1 MSLKN
6 RIDFAYRDAYEEED
20 IALRISRSKIA
31 YILVLGITPFGVFL
45 DYLVYPNLL
54 FEFALNRFMLMLFL
68 GLLFGL
74 HYTRFV
80 TNNIKSLGIIL
91 ALSVNLSLSIMI
103 YASEGALS
111 PYYAALNMVILGAG
125 VLMPWTLSETLTISV
140 GTILMYLSA
149 CFLHDFMIAPTQKWD
164 ILFTNNYFIFL
175 TGLISSTSS
184 YFNTHAR
191 INAFNLR
198 QELNIRNKELEALDR
213 MKSEFFANISHE
225 LRTPLTLI
233 LSPVQDLL
241 QNPNKLTNQTATLL
255 KTVRDNA
262 LRLLKLVNDL
272 LEILKLE
279 DGKSNLYLE
288 PIELNNFLAS
298 NVDSMTHMA
307 EPRKITLKKELTAEP
322 LVVEAD
328 SYALERIFLNLLSNA
343 IKFTSEGGTITVK
356 SWKDRGQAK
365 VEIIDTGIGISQK
378 DLPYIFDRF
387 RQVDGSNTRKYQG
400 TGLGLALVK
409 DLTERLSGSVSV
421 RSQLDVGTTM
431 CVDFPLSEKK
441 FSKQDIEN
449 MPDEGDLLEVIHRS
463 AEFTAALPVDTPFA
477 DEESELVES
486 EGPSVLI
493 VDDEPDMRGYLVG
506 ILSGDYNV
514 IQARNG
520 RKGLDLA
527 RKYKPDIM
535 LLDLMLPEIDG
546 LAVCKMLK
554 DDPETRGIKI
564 ILLTARADDN
574 VKIAALENGADD
586 FLTKP
591 FNKLEVLT
599 RMKNLLQ
606 TANLEKNLTIR
617 NRDLE
622 ETLKNLKQT
631 QSRLVQS
638 EKLNSLGSLTA
649 GLLHEINNPLNF
661 SLTAMQVAMRDPVMK
676 NNEDIQETF
685 SDIVDGMNRIKEII
699 SDLHTF
705 SHPSNI
711 DNQKPFFFSEALE
724 SALRFTAHEHG
735 GILIKRE
742 LAGNDQVL
750 GEQNHIIQVL
760 INLLNNA
767 VRAIENGTGDN
778 KGEITISSEGKNGRL
793 IISVKDNGAGMNE
806 DTMSRIFDPF
816 FTTRDVGKG
825 MGLGLSICH
834 NIIKS
839 HGGALEVTS
848 SPGQGAKFTFDLAL
862 ANQQ

>member
-1 MSLKN
+1 MKKHIAL
-6 RIDFAYRDAYEEED
+6 AYHDAYDEED

-31 YILVLGITPFGVFL
+31 YILVLAVTPFGIGL
-45 DYLVYPNLL
+45 DYMIYPNLL
-54 FEFALNRFMLMLFL
+54 FELGLNRFILMLFL
-68 GLLFGL
+68 GALLGL
-74 HYTRFV
+74 HYTKFAKS
-80 TNNIKSLGIIL
+80 NIKILGIAL
-91 ALSVNLSLSIMI
+91 ALLVNISLSVMI
-103 YASEGALS
+103 YVSEGAMS
-111 PYYAALNMVILGAG
+111 PYYASLNLVILGAG
-125 VLMPWTLSETLTISV
+125 VLMPWTLSETLLISLATIV
-140 GTILMYLSA
+140 MYVAACILHYITIE
-149 CFLHDFMIAPTQKWD
+149 PTDDWN
-164 ILFTNNYFIFL
+164 ILFNNTYFIFL
-175 TGLISSTSS
+175 TGLISTTSS

-198 QELNIRNKELEALDR
+198 QELNVRNKELEALDR

-241 QNPNKLTNQTATLL
+241 QNPNKLTNETATLL
-255 KTVRDNA
+255 RTVRDNA

-298 NVDSMTHMA
+298 NVDSMIHMA
-307 EPRKITLKKELTAEP
+307 EPRKVTLKKELTAES

-356 SWKDRGQAK
+356 SRKERGQAK

-409 DLTERLSGSVSV
+409 DLTERLNGTVSV

-431 CVDFPLSEKK
+431 CVDFPLSQKK
-441 FSKQDIEN
+441 FTEQDIEN

-477 DEESELVES
+477 EEESELMDGDGS
-486 EGPSVLI
+486 SVLI

-506 ILSGDYNV
+506 VLSGDYNI
-514 IQARNG
+514 IQARDG
-520 RKGLDLA
+520 KKGLELA

-535 LLDLMLPEIDG
+535 LLDLMLPEMDG
-546 LAVCKMLK
+546 LTVCKLLK
-554 DDPETRGIKI
+554 EDKETHAIKI

-574 VKIAALENGADD
+574 VKITALENGADD

-606 TANLEKNLTIR
+606 TAILEKNLVVQ

-622 ETLKNLKQT
+622 KTLNNLKLT
-631 QSRLVQS
+631 QSQLVQS

-661 SLTAMQVAMRDPVMK
+661 SLTAMQVAMRDPSLK
-676 NNEDIQETF
+676 NNEDIQDTF

-711 DNQKPFFFSEALE
+711 DNQKPFFFSDALE

-735 GILIKRE
+735 DVLIKRE
-742 LAGNDQVL
+742 LSDNDQVL

-760 INLLNNA
+760 INLLSNA
-767 VRAIENGTGDN
+767 LRAVDTIKNER
-778 KGEITISSEGKNGRL
+778 KGEITITSEQKNERL
-793 IISVKDNGAGMNE
+793 VVTVTDNGSGMDQE
-806 DTMSRIFDPF
+806 TISRIFDPF
-816 FTTRDVGKG
+816 FTTRDVGQG
-825 MGLGLSICH
+825 MGLGLSISH

-839 HGGALEVTS
+839 HGGTLSVESNA
-848 SPGQGAKFTFDLAL
+848 GAGAKFTFDLAL
-862 ANQQ
+862 AN

>member
-1 MSLKN
+1 M
-6 RIDFAYRDAYEEED
+6 
-20 IALRISRSKIA
+20 ALLVNIS
-31 YILVLGITPFGVFL
+31 
-45 DYLVYPNLL
+45 
-54 FEFALNRFMLMLFL
+54 
-68 GLLFGL
+68 
-74 HYTRFV
+74 
-80 TNNIKSLGIIL
+80 
-91 ALSVNLSLSIMI
+91 LSVMI
-103 YASEGALS
+103 YVSEGAMS
-111 PYYAALNMVILGAG
+111 PYYASLNLVILGAG
-125 VLMPWTLSETLTISV
+125 VLMPWTLSETLLISLATIV
-140 GTILMYLSA
+140 MYVAACILHYITIE
-149 CFLHDFMIAPTQKWD
+149 PTDDWN
-164 ILFTNNYFIFL
+164 ILFNNTYFIFL
-175 TGLISSTSS
+175 TGLISTTSS

-198 QELNIRNKELEALDR
+198 QELNVRNKELEALDR

-241 QNPNKLTNQTATLL
+241 QNPNKLTNETATLL
-255 KTVRDNA
+255 RTVRDNA

-298 NVDSMTHMA
+298 NVDSMIHMA
-307 EPRKITLKKELTAEP
+307 EPRKVTLKKELTAES

-356 SWKDRGQAK
+356 SRKERGQAK

-409 DLTERLSGSVSV
+409 DLTERLNGTVSV

-431 CVDFPLSEKK
+431 CVDFPLSQKK
-441 FSKQDIEN
+441 FTEQDIEN

-477 DEESELVES
+477 EEESELMDGDGS
-486 EGPSVLI
+486 SVLI

-506 ILSGDYNV
+506 VLSGDYNI
-514 IQARNG
+514 IQARDG
-520 RKGLDLA
+520 KKGLELA

-535 LLDLMLPEIDG
+535 LLDLMLPEMDG
-546 LAVCKMLK
+546 LTVCKLLK
-554 DDPETRGIKI
+554 EDKETHAIKI

-574 VKIAALENGADD
+574 VKITALENGADD

-606 TANLEKNLTIR
+606 TAILEKNLVVQ

-622 ETLKNLKQT
+622 KTLNNLKLT
-631 QSRLVQS
+631 QSQLVQS

-661 SLTAMQVAMRDPVMK
+661 SLTAMQVAMRDPSLK
-676 NNEDIQETF
+676 NNEDIQDTF

-711 DNQKPFFFSEALE
+711 DNQKPFFFSDALE

-735 GILIKRE
+735 DVLIKRE
-742 LAGNDQVL
+742 LSDNDQVL

-760 INLLNNA
+760 INLLSNA
-767 VRAIENGTGDN
+767 LRAVDTIKNER
-778 KGEITISSEGKNGRL
+778 KGEITITSEQKNERL
-793 IISVKDNGAGMNE
+793 VVTVTDNGSGMDQE
-806 DTMSRIFDPF
+806 TISRIFDPF
-816 FTTRDVGKG
+816 FTTRDVGQG
-825 MGLGLSICH
+825 MGLGLSISH

-839 HGGALEVTS
+839 HGGTLSVESNA
-848 SPGQGAKFTFDLAL
+848 GAGAKFTFDLAL
-862 ANQQ
+862 AN